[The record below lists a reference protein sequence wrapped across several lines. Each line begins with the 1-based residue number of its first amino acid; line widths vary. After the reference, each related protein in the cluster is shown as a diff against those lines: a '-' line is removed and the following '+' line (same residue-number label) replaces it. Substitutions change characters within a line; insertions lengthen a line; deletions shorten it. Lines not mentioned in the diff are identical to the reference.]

1 MKQHF
6 STQWNASVQ
15 PRKQRKYLA
24 NAPIHIRHQILSA
37 NLSKELRK
45 KYGKRSFPVRKGD
58 EIKIMVGEFK
68 KKTGKIDLIDIKNYR
83 VTIEGIQRTKKDG
96 TKIKVFFHPS
106 NLQIK
111 ELNLDDK
118 NRKQAL
124 ERKLIAKKQV
134 VQKTESVKPKAQIKQ
149 TKPMQSS
156 SSKNEEP
163 TTQTK
168 TKIKP
173 TQSSVKKTELATSK
187 NAPKK
192 K

>member
-6 STQWNASVQ
+6 STMWNASVQ

-58 EIKIMVGEFK
+58 EVKIMVGEFK
-68 KKTGKIDLIDIKNYR
+68 KKNGKIDLIDIKNYR

-96 TKIKVFFHPS
+96 TKIKVYFHPS
-106 NLQIK
+106 NLQVK

-118 NRKQAL
+118 LRKKAL
-124 ERKLIAKKQV
+124 EKK
-134 VQKTESVKPKAQIKQ
+134 
-149 TKPMQSS
+149 
-156 SSKNEEP
+156 
-163 TTQTK
+163 
-168 TKIKP
+168 
-173 TQSSVKKTELATSK
+173 
-187 NAPKK
+187 
-192 K
+192 

>member
-6 STQWNASVQ
+6 STMWNASVQ

-58 EIKIMVGEFK
+58 EVKIMVGEFK
-68 KKTGKIDLIDIKNYR
+68 KKNGKIDLIDIKNYR

-96 TKIKVFFHPS
+96 TKIKVYFHPS
-106 NLQIK
+106 NLQVI

-124 ERKLIAKKQV
+124 ERKLIAKKTT
-134 VQKTESVKPKAQIKQ
+134 VQKTEPMRYSV
-149 TKPMQSS
+149 S
-156 SSKNEEP
+156 
-163 TTQTK
+163 
-168 TKIKP
+168 
-173 TQSSVKKTELATSK
+173 KKTEPTPK
-187 NAPKK
+187 VKKEQTKHETKTTKYKEQEENASKK